1 MKINAESINNTLIKR
16 PDKNVTMTMRQMRI
30 RLNKKRM
37 TKKNNAKKKFS
48 VVLTK
53 EEIEEKM
60 KYFRKIYGP
69 QSSYQICLQA
79 LRYTPFQRTVELNNM
94 ISYYLRNL
102 TNFRHI
108 LSGLNEEEF
117 ERVLLDI
124 STHLTYEKYNQNEII
139 CKYGEKAEKYYIIIK
154 GKVVFLIPEV
164 IKYYM
169 SEEDYIEHLM
179 KLRENQEID
188 LLKNIISIN
197 QYIYYINVN
206 ANNTNNISDFDE
218 FIFNILERHEKNKEN
233 KYSDYL
239 YLKIKEY
246 KKNREQE
253 KNNNNDNNK
262 NNNKLNEDKILSY
275 EDYIKLTNY
284 NKTEKKDNNKISKRK
299 IVNILEYKKTNIYS
313 DGDTFGS
320 LGVSNKKG
328 KRTATCICY
337 ENCHLGILTKNE
349 FVEFL
354 EKIYEK
360 ANNKL
365 YDLIMKNN
373 IFENMIK
380 SKFELK
386 YSHMFRFIQYNKNNI
401 ILNEKEKTNNLI
413 ILYEGEFALSINAN
427 LFELNELIVEY
438 KKIKYKLNKT
448 KNNHD
453 AKNINDE
460 LEENKKILINMK
472 NFTPDINEIIKA
484 KNNFILSNIN
494 NSLILG
500 YPNTVNPE
508 TNLAL
513 INCKCVSNYAS
524 AYLIEKEMLKYIDQ
538 ENNNIRRTP
547 DSVVSRIDLILKRL
561 YELKALIMKKIKDK
575 NLLKKYKININEDDI
590 ITRNLENKKYK
601 KNTTT
606 LVDFTQKII
615 SPKIIDNNLI
625 LSQTGLNNMHNK
637 YLFTSNLRKDIS
649 VKEILLNKAQNR
661 SQKFLNS
668 QKNEFKKFVRN
679 ANKIK
684 DKEKYKD
691 LAIIFSDRPHQ
702 EKTILDK
709 FKESTTE
716 DNILDP
722 QIKQL
727 KKNIEFRNKIN
738 LKLIKEKVPI
748 NSDIKTETK
757 DNLTNTI
764 NKTCASLYNV
774 FHENNKTKNK
784 LNFNNINDTFS
795 SFYTNNTTL
804 FNLKNTLSSNFS
816 GKNIHT
822 INLNNRDIKCFYKNY
837 QDSYNELYYKYIFD
851 KFKNDKSKDNHELN
865 IDGYK
870 TKRLN
875 SLPNKYVFPSITPIN
890 YEKIKKK
897 DNLKK
902 YKYLSLLKFKNVV
915 A

>member
-16 PDKNVTMTMRQMRI
+16 PDKNVTMTMRQMRVRI
-30 RLNKKRM
+30 NKKKL

-60 KYFRKIYGP
+60 KYFRKIYGS

-117 ERVLLDI
+117 ERVLLSI

-154 GKVVFLIPEV
+154 GKVVFLIPE
-164 IKYYM
+164 ITKYYM
-169 SEEDYIEHLM
+169 NEEDYIEHLM
-179 KLRENQEID
+179 KLREIQEID

-218 FIFNILERHEKNKEN
+218 FICNILERHEKNKEN

-246 KKNREQE
+246 KNYLQQE
-253 KNNNNDNNK
+253 KNNNNDHSK
-262 NNNKLNEDKILSY
+262 INKLNGEKLLTY
-275 EDYIKLTNY
+275 EDYIQLTNY
-284 NKTEKKDNNKISKRK
+284 KKTEKKGNVKISKRK

-337 ENCHLGILTKNE
+337 DNCHLGILTKNE
-349 FVEFL
+349 YIEFL
-354 EKIYEK
+354 DKIYEK
-360 ANNKL
+360 ANDKL

-373 IFENMIK
+373 IFENMLK

-401 ILNEKEKTNNLI
+401 ILNEKEKTNKLI
-413 ILYEGEFALSINAN
+413 ILYEGEFALSVNAN
-427 LFELNELIVEY
+427 LFELNEIIVEY
-438 KKIKYKLNKT
+438 KKIKIKLSKT
-448 KNNHD
+448 KNHQD
-453 AKNINDE
+453 EKNINDE
-460 LEENKKILINMK
+460 IEENKKILINMK
-472 NFTPDINEIIKA
+472 NFTPDINEIIKV

-513 INCKCVSNYAS
+513 INCKCVSKYAS

-538 ENNNIRRTP
+538 ENNNIRQTP
-547 DSVVSRIDLILKRL
+547 DSVVPRIDLILKRL

-575 NLLKKYKININEDDI
+575 NLLKKYKINISEDDI
-590 ITRNLENKKYK
+590 ITRNLENKNSK
-601 KNTTT
+601 KNTNT

-625 LSQTGLNNMHNK
+625 LSQSGLNNMNNK
-637 YLFTSNLRKDIS
+637 YLLTSDFKKDIS
-649 VKEILLNKAQNR
+649 FKEMMLNKAQYR
-661 SQKFLNS
+661 SQKFLTT
-668 QKNEFKKFVRN
+668 QKNEFKKFTRN

-691 LAIIFSDRPHQ
+691 LAIIFSDKPHQ

-716 DNILDP
+716 DNVLDP
-722 QIKQL
+722 QIKKL
-727 KKNIEFRNKIN
+727 KKNIEFRNKIK
-738 LKLIKEKVPI
+738 LKIITGKDPVNNEQK
-748 NSDIKTETK
+748 NETN
-757 DNLTNTI
+757 DYISNTI
-764 NKTCASLYNV
+764 NKTCASLYNA
-774 FHENNKTKNK
+774 FHENNKIENK
-784 LNFNNINDTFS
+784 LSFNNINDTFS
-795 SFYTNNTTL
+795 SFYTKNTTL
-804 FNLKNTLSSNFS
+804 IDLKNSLSSNFS

-822 INLNNRDIKCFYKNY
+822 INLNDRDVKCFYKNY

-851 KFKNDKSKDNHELN
+851 KFKNEKSKDSNELN

-875 SLPNKYVFPSITPIN
+875 SLPNKYIFPSISPFTD
-890 YEKIKKK
+890 EKIKKK
-897 DNLKK
+897 ENLKK
-902 YKYLSLLKFKNVV
+902 YKYLLKFKNVCI
-915 A
+915 